1 MNQKISLAD
10 LAQNQAARH
19 SAEAEL
25 KQQQELA
32 DAALMQRESRE
43 LSPEDRQKVD
53 SIKAEVNLLDSQ
65 NVVTYGVGAQRQ
77 LTNFS
82 EQILA
87 QVQSK
92 DAGQIGDTLTDLS
105 VSVRSLDIQSL
116 NKDNFWSHL
125 PWVNNLRKFMAKYET
140 VELQVDKIEA
150 KLDESINVLLRD
162 IGIFDTLFEK
172 NLTYYKELG
181 LYIQAGEEI
190 VKEAREVTIPAL
202 LAEAQASEDQMAA
215 QLVKDFEDTIN
226 RFEQKV
232 HNLKLSRTI
241 AMQTVP
247 QIRLIQNNDKLLID
261 KVQTALN
268 HTLPL
273 WKNQIVI
280 ALGLRNQ
287 KNVLE
292 LNRKIT
298 DTTNQFLKENSEL
311 LRQNTVEVAKETQ
324 RGIVDIETLKQV
336 NQDLIETI
344 DETMTIQKQGREA
357 RQSAEL
363 ELAQIESDLRAN
375 LLKHI
380 QKTDVNIPTKE
391 AGSDL

>member
-1 MNQKISLAD
+1 MIKHLSLAD
-10 LAQNQAARH
+10 LAQHKADQVKSQASLA
-19 SAEAEL
+19 SQAEVSPDL
-25 KQQQELA
+25 LLA
-32 DAALMQRESRE
+32 PSKEQE
-43 LSPEDRQKVD
+43 LSPEDRQAVD
-53 SIKAEVNLLDSQ
+53 AIKNDLDLLDSQ

-87 QVQSK
+87 QVKAK

-105 VSVRSLDIQSL
+105 VVVRSLEIESINQE
-116 NKDNFWSHL
+116 NFWSRL
-125 PWVNNLRKFMAKYET
+125 PWVNNFKKFLAKYET
-140 VELQVDKIEA
+140 IEVQIDKIQT
-150 KLDESINVLLRD
+150 KLEESINVLLRD
-162 IGIFDTLFEK
+162 IGTFDTLFEK
-172 NLTYYKELG
+172 NLEYYQDLG
-181 LYIQAGEEI
+181 IYIKAGEEI
-190 VKEAREVTIPAL
+190 VQEAREETIPAL
-202 LAEAQASEDQMAA
+202 LEEAQASPDQLAA
-215 QLVKDFEDTIN
+215 QLVKDFEDTVD

-261 KVQTALN
+261 KVQTALH

-292 LNRKIT
+292 LNRRIT
-298 DTTNQFLKENSEL
+298 DTTNEL
-311 LRQNTVEVAKETQ
+311 LRENASMLKQNTVDLATETQ
-324 RGIVDIETLKQV
+324 RGLVDIETLKQV
-336 NQDLIETI
+336 NQDLIDTI
-344 DETMTIQKQGREA
+344 DETMTIQKKGRVA

-363 ELAQIESDLRAN
+363 ELHKIEGDLRTT
-375 LLKHI
+375 LLRHI
-380 QKTDVNIPTKE
+380 Q
-391 AGSDL
+391 GSPLSPQDLS